1 MITKKTKDNEKLY
14 NQLFRDAESVLGVPS
29 GSINTLDDYL
39 LNLEELRDAEKAEKY
54 SLRFSRLP
62 VDEPPFAI
70 DASARI
76 IDIPTSFKKNGIAVI
91 GDHLAE
97 VLYFTID
104 RYYDTWDLLDPSI
117 QVVAQWSYVSGGK
130 TIRSGISII
139 APDESE
145 TGYSIRK
152 DAKVFAS
159 EDKIM
164 FGWPINNTI
173 AQEAGSI
180 KFSIRFFKIADDH
193 LVFNM
198 NTVPTTVEIKNGL
211 DFVDGE
217 GNLLENAIDDI
228 NLLEWRFRD
237 GQGYKGGIHG
247 ADVPEYVIPLSFY
260 DPDTKTISAD
270 YEEDEDPIIMDLVNG
285 ELTFGLLATGNGTSI
300 DYKGYYKADGNEAT
314 FSQYAITDIYCVTE
328 DTAAEE
334 GKIYY
339 EYDENN
345 DTYAEADV
353 TPGVDFEETDVYYEK
368 LPGLTATSIGT
379 YYISITNVRKP
390 SDEEEEGEYTWS
402 KETINSPKVK
412 VPGPGTPSIIA
423 PASVY
428 LDNENKLYITI
439 TGSTEQEGDK
449 ITYTLG
455 DLPAVTG
462 QTSGEPYTFFVGTI
476 EGTQEDPVNMFNE
489 EYTATVVAT
498 RNGGSSAAASATIV
512 ASYPTE
518 APVVTIEAVQ
528 LPSHMNNDTLTAV
541 VSNADNIQSEGFSY
555 QWFVV
560 VGSPDIASQEVN
572 DLEIEGATDAVYVP
586 TQGGAYYCKVTNIVN
601 GLENTGTSSY
611 ITVI

>member
-1 MITKKTKDNEKLY
+1 MITKKTKDNEELY
-14 NQLFRDAESVLGVPS
+14 QQLFRDAETVLNVPS
-29 GSINTLDDYL
+29 GSINTLDEYL
-39 LNLEELRDAEKAEKY
+39 LNLEDLRDFEKDEKY

-70 DASARI
+70 NASSRI
-76 IDIPTSFKKNGIAVI
+76 IDIPADFKKNGIAVI

-130 TIRSGISII
+130 TVRSGISII

-145 TGYSIRK
+145 NGYSIRK

-159 EDKIM
+159 DDKIM

-180 KFSIRFFKIADDH
+180 KFSIRFFKIASGH

-198 NTVPTTVEIKNGL
+198 NTIPTTVEIKNGL
-211 DFVDGE
+211 DFVDAD

-247 ADVPEYVIPLSFY
+247 ADDPTYVIPLSFY
-260 DPDTKTISAD
+260 NAETKTITAAND
-270 YEEDEDPIIMDLVNG
+270 DDPIVIDLNENG

-300 DYKGYYKADGNEAT
+300 DYKGYFKNDSTDAT
-314 FSQYAITDIYCVTE
+314 FSQHPMIDFYCVTG
-328 DTAAEE
+328 DTAPIP

-339 EYDENN
+339 EWDE
-345 DTYAEADV
+345 T
-353 TPGVDFEETDVYYEK
+353 EETYGTANITAGEGFDEEKTYYEK
-368 LPGLTATSIGT
+368 LPGMTADSIGT

-390 SDEEEEGEYTWS
+390 SDEEEENEYTWS
-402 KETINSPKVK
+402 KATINSAKVK
-412 VPGPGTPSIIA
+412 IPGPGEPSIEA
-423 PASVY
+423 PTSVY
-428 LDNENKLYITI
+428 LDSENKLYITI
-439 TGSTEQEGDK
+439 TGSTEQNGDK
-449 ITYTLG
+449 ITYKVG
-455 DLPAVTG
+455 ELPAVEG
-462 QTSGEPYTFFVGTI
+462 QTSGEPYTFYVGQIVGT
-476 EGTQEDPVNMFNE
+476 EEEPVNMYKE
-489 EYTATVVAT
+489 EYVASVIAT
-498 RNGGSSAAASATIV
+498 RNGGESKAITATIV

-518 APVVTIEAVQ
+518 APTVEITSSVE
-528 LPSHMNNDTLTAV
+528 LPNHANNDVLTAV
-541 VSNADNIQSEGFSY
+541 ITNENNIQSESFAY
-555 QWFVV
+555 QWHIV
-560 VGSPDIASQEVN
+560 VGSADYGSEETNDIA
-572 DLEIEGATDAVYVP
+572 IEGATEANFIP
-586 TQGGAYYCKVTNIVN
+586 TQGGAYYCTVINTVN
-601 GLENTGTSSY
+601 GLSNSGTSRY